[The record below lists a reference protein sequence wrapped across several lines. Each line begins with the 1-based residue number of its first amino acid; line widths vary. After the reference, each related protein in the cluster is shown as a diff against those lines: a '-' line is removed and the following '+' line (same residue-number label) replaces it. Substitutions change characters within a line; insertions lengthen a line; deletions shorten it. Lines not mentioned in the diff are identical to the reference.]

1 MTDVKDATD
10 NTADR
15 QQDRRAADRAIPPEG
30 CIVVPFQLPPIT
42 TRRWVARRKAEV
54 VAAVH
59 AGMLSA
65 LEACRRYRLS
75 PEEFRVLQKGIA
87 NLRDNL
93 RAHVQESAHTD

>member
-1 MTDVKDATD
+1 MKIVKDVTENNND
-10 NTADR
+10 K
-15 QQDRRAADRAIPPEG
+15 AAHGQAIVPEG
-30 CIVVPFQLPPIT
+30 AVVLPFQLPPIT

-75 PEEFRVLQKGIA
+75 PEEFLEWERHYLAGDLGWPRPTQ
-87 NLRDNL
+87 RM
-93 RAHVQESAHTD
+93 H

>member
-1 MTDVKDATD
+1 MKDVKDVTENNNKAD
-10 NTADR
+10 NGHV
-15 QQDRRAADRAIPPEG
+15 AITPLG
-30 CIVVPFQLPPIT
+30 AVVLPFQLPPIT

-75 PEEFRVLQKGIA
+75 PEEFLEWERHYLAGDLGWPRPA
-87 NLRDNL
+87 DRM
-93 RAHVQESAHTD
+93 H

>member
-1 MTDVKDATD
+1 MKNVKDVDENNNDKTV
-10 NTADR
+10 NG
-15 QQDRRAADRAIPPEG
+15 QAIPPQSA
-30 CIVVPFQLPPIT
+30 VVLPFQLPPIT

-75 PEEFRVLQKGIA
+75 PEEFLEWERHYLAGDLGWPRPTERTL
-87 NLRDNL
+87 N
-93 RAHVQESAHTD
+93 

>member
-1 MTDVKDATD
+1 MTDFKDVTD
-10 NTADR
+10 NNDNNK
-15 QQDRRAADRAIPPEG
+15 QAAAPIPPKG
-30 CIVVPFQLPPIT
+30 AVVVPFQLPPIT

-75 PEEFRVLQKGIA
+75 PEEFLEWERHYLAGDLGWTQPSG
-87 NLRDNL
+87 
-93 RAHVQESAHTD
+93 RALH

>member
-1 MTDVKDATD
+1 MTDCKDVTD
-10 NTADR
+10 NNNNNK
-15 QQDRRAADRAIPPEG
+15 QAAGPIPPQG
-30 CIVVPFQLPPIT
+30 AVVVPFQLPPIT

-75 PEEFRVLQKGIA
+75 PEEFLEWERHYLAGDLGWTKPSG
-87 NLRDNL
+87 
-93 RAHVQESAHTD
+93 RALH

>member
-1 MTDVKDATD
+1 MKNVKDVTENNND
-10 NTADR
+10 KTVNG
-15 QQDRRAADRAIPPEG
+15 QAILPQSA
-30 CIVVPFQLPPIT
+30 VVLPFQLPPVT

-75 PEEFRVLQKGIA
+75 PEEFLEWERHYLAGDLGWPRPVE
-87 NLRDNL
+87 
-93 RAHVQESAHTD
+93 RAFH

>member
-1 MTDVKDATD
+1 MTDFKDITD
-10 NTADR
+10 NNDNNKK
-15 QQDRRAADRAIPPEG
+15 QAAGPIPPQSG
-30 CIVVPFQLPPIT
+30 VVVPFQLPPIT

-75 PEEFRVLQKGIA
+75 PEEFLEWERHYLAGDLGWTKPAGGA
-87 NLRDNL
+87 L
-93 RAHVQESAHTD
+93 H

>member
-1 MTDVKDATD
+1 MKDVKDVTENNNNKAD
-10 NTADR
+10 NGRD
-15 QQDRRAADRAIPPEG
+15 AIPPQSA
-30 CIVVPFQLPPIT
+30 VVLPFQLPPLT

-75 PEEFRVLQKGIA
+75 PEEFLEWERHYLAGD
-87 NLRDNL
+87 LGWPRPTG
-93 RAHVQESAHTD
+93 HTLN

>member
-1 MTDVKDATD
+1 MKDLKDVTD
-10 NTADR
+10 NTNDR
-15 QQDRRAADRAIPPEG
+15 TANGQAMPKSA
-30 CIVVPFQLPPIT
+30 VVLPFQLPPIT

-75 PEEFRVLQKGIA
+75 PEEFLEWERHYLAGD
-87 NLRDNL
+87 LGWPRPPE
-93 RAHVQESAHTD
+93 RALH

>member
-1 MTDVKDATD
+1 MKDVKDATENNND
-10 NTADR
+10 KTANTP
-15 QQDRRAADRAIPPEG
+15 IVTPPQSA
-30 CIVVPFQLPPIT
+30 VVLPFQLPPIT

-75 PEEFRVLQKGIA
+75 PEEFLEWERHYLAGDLGWPRPAERV
-87 NLRDNL
+87 
-93 RAHVQESAHTD
+93 H

>member
-1 MTDVKDATD
+1 MKDVKDVTENNNKAE
-10 NTADR
+10 NG
-15 QQDRRAADRAIPPEG
+15 QVPMHPEAAPQSA
-30 CIVVPFQLPPIT
+30 VVLPFQLPPLT

-75 PEEFRVLQKGIA
+75 PEEFLEWERHYLSGDLGWPRPA
-87 NLRDNL
+87 DRM
-93 RAHVQESAHTD
+93 H

>member
-1 MTDVKDATD
+1 MKDVKDVTENNND
-10 NTADR
+10 KTANA
-15 QQDRRAADRAIPPEG
+15 QVVTPPKSA
-30 CIVVPFQLPPIT
+30 VVLPFQLPPIT

-75 PEEFRVLQKGIA
+75 PEEFLEWERHYLAGDLGWPRPAERV
-87 NLRDNL
+87 
-93 RAHVQESAHTD
+93 H

>member
-1 MTDVKDATD
+1 MTDFKDVTD
-10 NTADR
+10 NNDNNNKHAAGPIPR
-15 QQDRRAADRAIPPEG
+15 QSG
-30 CIVVPFQLPPIT
+30 VVVPFQLPPIT

-75 PEEFRVLQKGIA
+75 PEEFLEWERHYLSGDLGWPKPIG
-87 NLRDNL
+87 
-93 RAHVQESAHTD
+93 RALH

>member
-1 MTDVKDATD
+1 MKDVKDVTGNNNNKAG
-10 NTADR
+10 NGHTAM
-15 QQDRRAADRAIPPEG
+15 PPQG
-30 CIVVPFQLPPIT
+30 AVVLPFQLPPVT

-75 PEEFRVLQKGIA
+75 PEEFLEWERHYLAGDLGWPRPTERTL
-87 NLRDNL
+87 N
-93 RAHVQESAHTD
+93 

>member
-1 MTDVKDATD
+1 MKDVKDVAEDNNNKAD
-10 NTADR
+10 NTA
-15 QQDRRAADRAIPPEG
+15 IPSQTA
-30 CIVVPFQLPPIT
+30 VVLPFQLPPLT

-75 PEEFRVLQKGIA
+75 PEEFLEWERHYLAGD
-87 NLRDNL
+87 LGWPRPTG
-93 RAHVQESAHTD
+93 HTLN

>member
-75 PEEFRVLQKGIA
+75 PEEFLEWERHYLAGD
-87 NLRDNL
+87 LGWPHPSG
-93 RAHVQESAHTD
+93 RALH

>member
-1 MTDVKDATD
+1 MKDIKDVTENKNNKAD
-10 NTADR
+10 NGHGL
-15 QQDRRAADRAIPPEG
+15 QQSA
-30 CIVVPFQLPPIT
+30 VVLPFQLPPLT

-75 PEEFRVLQKGIA
+75 PEEFLEWERHYLAGDLGWPRPA
-87 NLRDNL
+87 ERTLN
-93 RAHVQESAHTD
+93 

>member
-1 MTDVKDATD
+1 MEDVKDVTENNNNKAE
-10 NTADR
+10 NGRSPLSPQSA
-15 QQDRRAADRAIPPEG
+15 
-30 CIVVPFQLPPIT
+30 VVLPFQLPPIT

-75 PEEFRVLQKGIA
+75 PEEFLEWERHYLAGD
-87 NLRDNL
+87 LGWPRPTE
-93 RAHVQESAHTD
+93 RMH

>member
-1 MTDVKDATD
+1 MKDIKDVTENKNNKAD
-10 NTADR
+10 NGR
-15 QQDRRAADRAIPPEG
+15 PAAPLQNA
-30 CIVVPFQLPPIT
+30 VVLPFQLPPLT

-75 PEEFRVLQKGIA
+75 PEEFLEWERHYLAGDLGWPRPA
-87 NLRDNL
+87 ERTLN
-93 RAHVQESAHTD
+93 

>member
-1 MTDVKDATD
+1 MNDVKDET
-10 NTADR
+10 NSNADR
-15 QQDRRAADRAIPPEG
+15 QTDRRATDRVIPPESG
-30 CIVVPFQLPPIT
+30 IVVPFQLPPIT

-75 PEEFRVLQKGIA
+75 PDEFLEWERHYLAGDLGWPKPAG
-87 NLRDNL
+87 
-93 RAHVQESAHTD
+93 RALH